1 MKGSFFQRY
10 LVEESFAVAKAWPEQ
25 VKLSEGSKLT
35 NAEFEQWTRQLEG
48 EGNGAVKLNGTVNGI
63 GKANGSGRVKGFTDE
78 SDDEGAV
85 HTGNQIHE
93 IERSFFF
100 L

>member
-1 MKGSFFQRY
+1 MKGSFFQRH

-25 VKLSEGSKLT
+25 VKLSEGSKPM

-48 EGNGAVKLNGTVNGI
+48 KGNRAVKLNGTVNGI
-63 GKANGSGRVKGFTDE
+63 GGKNESAKVNGFTDE

-85 HTGNQIHE
+85 QGIGFTK
-93 IERSFFF
+93 
-100 L
+100 